1 MSQENVELMR
11 AWTDAFNA
19 HDIEAMIAL
28 CDPDIDFHSTFAA
41 IGGADYHG
49 HDGVRSWH
57 RDIEETWGAE
67 IRAELEAFFDLG
79 DDILTFTVLRGR
91 GSHSGVQ
98 VALPAIVT
106 RVRDGL
112 IVSHK
117 GYAHREDALSDLGIS
132 EQALEPIAP

>member
-1 MSQENVELMR
+1 MSHQAVSR
-11 AWTDAFNA
+11 S
-19 HDIEAMIAL
+19 AMA
-28 CDPDIDFHSTFAA
+28 
-41 IGGADYHG
+41 
-49 HDGVRSWH
+49 R
-57 RDIEETWGAE
+57 E

-79 DDILTFTVLRGR
+79 DDILTFAVLRGR
-91 GSHSGVQ
+91 GRQSGVQ

-112 IVSHK
+112 IVYHK